1 MSELTRK
8 TESRVAERERRR
20 KEREAKARLWKTLPL
35 LAIAILALLGAG
47 IIAYGTF
54 AQPNVS
60 GANGPRLQVDREQVD
75 LGDQHF
81 GTTVRA
87 TFKVTNTGD
96 GMLNLNVAKIAT
108 VVQGC

>member
-1 MSELTRK
+1 MSESTRR
-8 TESRVAERERRR
+8 TETRTAERERRR
-20 KEREAKARLWKTLPL
+20 KRQETKARLWKTIPIL
-35 LAIAILALLGAG
+35 LIGVLALLGAG
-47 IIAYGTF
+47 MVAYGSF
-54 AQPNVS
+54 AQPNTS

-96 GMLNLNVAKIAT
+96 GTLNLNVAKIAT

>member
-1 MSELTRK
+1 MSESTRK
-8 TESRVAERERRR
+8 TKARIAERERRR
-20 KEREAKARLWKTLPL
+20 KEHETKPRLWKTIPIL
-35 LAIAILALLGAG
+35 IIGILALLGAG
-47 IIAYGTF
+47 MVAYGSF
-54 AQPNVS
+54 APANVS

-81 GTTVRA
+81 GATVRA

-96 GMLNLNVAKIAT
+96 GSLSLNVAKIAT

>member
-20 KEREAKARLWKTLPL
+20 KQREAKARLWKTLPL

-54 AQPNVS
+54 VQPIVS
-60 GANGPRLQVDREQVD
+60 GANGPRLQVDREQVE

-96 GMLNLNVAKIAT
+96 GTLNLNVAKIAT